1 MQRIFVNHPEEFGFP
16 LSRDVFE
23 DPHMV
28 FHGTGSKY
36 AERIQSEGLRNNQ
49 LPYDWYDVRIVVE
62 VARKMAL
69 EFSEREHWPVLNA
82 FTLGAGD
89 SYVGDKPISFDVSY
103 WHARNYASI
112 KDSETVAALR
122 GCAEHL
128 LRVCSSAAAQA
139 NHLQMVLGRATP
151 SVQARVQA
159 FLNDEGLA
167 EAQPQLEQVLRK
179 YAPDSQT
186 AVVLVIEAETDQLED
201 RGAVFRGAARIKTG
215 DRGTELRLRNQMH
228 IRPSQIR
235 ARIDFPNGIRPW
247 FPFANV
253 SLPLPWE
260 GIPGRLQQIGD
271 QDLRRKYERCF

>member
-1 MQRIFVNHPEEFGFP
+1 MQHIFVNHPEEFGFP

-23 DPHMV
+23 DRHIV

-36 AERIQSEGLRNNQ
+36 AERIQSASLRNNH
-49 LPYDWYDVRIVVE
+49 LPYDWHDIRIVAG

-69 EFSEREHWPVLNA
+69 EFSEHEHWPVLNA

-103 WHARNYASI
+103 WRARNYASI
-112 KDSETVAALR
+112 KDSETVTALR

-128 LRVCSSAAAQA
+128 LRLCSSPAAQA
-139 NHLQMVLGRATP
+139 NHLQIAIGQATP

-159 FLNDEGLA
+159 FLNGEGLA
-167 EAQPQLEQVLRK
+167 AAQSQLKQVLRK

-186 AVVLVIEAETDQLED
+186 AVVLVIEAESDQLED
-201 RGAVFRGAARIKTG
+201 HGTVFRGAARIKTG
-215 DRGTELRLRNQMH
+215 DMGIELRLRNHMH
-228 IRPSQIR
+228 IRPTQIR
-235 ARIDFPNGIRPW
+235 ARIDFPNGTRPW
-247 FPFANV
+247 FPFTNMP
-253 SLPLPWE
+253 LPLPWE
-260 GIPGRLQQIGD
+260 GIPGRLQEIDD